1 MKARDSFVVRYGEER
16 VNWEKKQDG
25 ENIYILKLPG
35 NRFWLT
41 SKMFMDDL
49 LSNGLH
55 EKVMICLFKVD

>member
-25 ENIYILKLPG
+25 ENIYILKLPA